1 MTRKDLIQKVKVK
14 LEEFS
19 PFDYDKENM
28 IALEDVGDESSLLEI
43 NPIYSYIEKSLDDS
57 CNEVLKTIPLHLIKP
72 RVFDDDDAPTSE
84 PIKGTSYFKVIY
96 NLPEDYLRLHSVQIE
111 DWVRPLMEVS
121 SYEREDGVF
130 SGNIYTMGKPSR
142 PIAIEDYGLKGE
154 VMQKQLHCYS
164 TKKAD
169 SNVPL
174 RYVPKFETSDNDGD
188 KEGNSD
194 KLANFYALMTAMNIQ
209 LIYGNENAYKQLSA
223 EYQLLTKGNDY

>member
-1 MTRKDLIQKVKVK
+1 MTREELVQRVKVK
-14 LEEFS
+14 LEEYS
-19 PFDYDKENM
+19 PFDYDKNDM
-28 IALEDVGDESSLLEI
+28 IALQDVEEGNPLLEI

-72 RVFDDDDAPTSE
+72 RVFDVKPTSE
-84 PIKGTSYFKVIY
+84 PIKGTSYYKVIY
-96 NLPEDYLRLHSVQIE
+96 NLPEAYLRLHSVQIE

-142 PIAIEDYGLKGE
+142 PIAIEDYGLNGE

-164 TKKAD
+164 TKKD
-169 SNVPL
+169 TSNAPL
-174 RYVPKFETSDNDGD
+174 RYVPKFETTDNDGD

-194 KLANFYALMTAMNIQ
+194 KLANFYALMTAMNVQ
-209 LIYGNENAYKQLSA
+209 LIYGNENAYKQLLA

>member
-28 IALEDVGDESSLLEI
+28 IALENGDDDPSLLEI

-72 RVFDDDDAPTSE
+72 RVFDDGASTSE
-84 PIKGTSYFKVIY
+84 IKGTSYYKVIY

-142 PIAIEDYGLKGE
+142 PIAIEDYGLDEGK
-154 VMQKQLHCYS
+154 MQKQLHCYS
-164 TKKAD
+164 TKKDA
-169 SNVPL
+169 SNAPL
-174 RYVPKFETSDNDGD
+174 RYVPKFETEDDGRD
-188 KEGNSD
+188 EEGNSD
-194 KLANFYALMTAMNIQ
+194 KLANFYALMTAMNVQ
-209 LIYGNENAYKQLSA
+209 LIYGNENAYKQLLA